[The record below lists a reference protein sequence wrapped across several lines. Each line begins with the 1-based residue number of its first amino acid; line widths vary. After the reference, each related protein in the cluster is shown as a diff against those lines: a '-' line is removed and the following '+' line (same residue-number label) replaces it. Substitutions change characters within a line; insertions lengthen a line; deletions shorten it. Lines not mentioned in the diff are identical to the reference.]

1 MTEPEAGRGGVFAW
15 QRRLMEEVGAL
26 PEILVSLRETAANLK
41 TVSDRLVV
49 VTEALERTSRAA
61 EETGLLTLLR
71 RLDDASS
78 PLRKAVG
85 EAVGG
90 DPGAA
95 LRQTRALLDEV
106 RSRVEG
112 LAHRIM
118 AGPPALDG
126 DEEPGDEDEPDQG

>member
-1 MTEPEAGRGGVFAW
+1 MTAGEPRGGILGW
-15 QRRLMEEVGAL
+15 QKRLMDEVGAL
-26 PEILVSLRETAANLK
+26 PEVLVSLRETAANLK
-41 TVSDRLVV
+41 TVSDRLVL
-49 VTEALERTSRAA
+49 VTEALERTTRAA
-61 EETGLLTLLR
+61 EETGLLTVLR

-95 LRQTRALLDEV
+95 LRQTRVLLDEV

-112 LAHRIM
+112 LASKIM
-118 AGPPALDG
+118 AGPPPH
-126 DEEPGDEDEPDQG
+126 DEEPDEDDEEPADS

>member
-1 MTEPEAGRGGVFAW
+1 MTVDEPRGGGLLGW
-15 QRRLMEEVGAL
+15 QRRVMEEVGAL
-26 PEILVSLRETAANLK
+26 PEVLVSLRETAANLK

-49 VTEALERTSRAA
+49 VTEALERTTRAA

-95 LRQTRALLDEV
+95 LRQTRTMLDEV
-106 RSRVEG
+106 RARVES
-112 LAHRIM
+112 LAQKIM
-118 AGPPALDG
+118 AGPPPPGEED
-126 DEEPGDEDEPDQG
+126 DEETGEG